1 MLILSLLL
9 SWGGSC
15 ASFGLLRAETSD
27 STAQV
32 SHYSQIRPIFQVH
45 CHGCHQPAKARGS
58 FVMIDQASKK
68 SLELFQGPIGAS
80 HCNCRA
86 LLPHQRQVS
95 DEQIRLLVERETV
108 IGVVFD
114 A

>member
-1 MLILSLLL
+1 M
-9 SWGGSC
+9 
-15 ASFGLLRAETSD
+15 T
-27 STAQV
+27 
-32 SHYSQIRPIFQVH
+32 
-45 CHGCHQPAKARGS
+45 
-58 FVMIDQASKK
+58 DQASKK
-68 SLELFQGPIGAS
+68 SLELFQGPIWAS